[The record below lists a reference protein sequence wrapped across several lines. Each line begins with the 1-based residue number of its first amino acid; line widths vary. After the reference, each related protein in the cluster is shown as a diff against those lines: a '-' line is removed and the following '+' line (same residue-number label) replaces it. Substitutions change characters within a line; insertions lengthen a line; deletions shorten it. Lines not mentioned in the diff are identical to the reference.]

1 MKNQNLNVVP
11 SVSYFNYGGIRTS
24 LPKGEI
30 TVGNIFELMPFENEM
45 VFLKLKGDQMQA
57 FLNYI
62 AAKGGESV
70 GGARFMISNGKAKN
84 ALINRE
90 SLKPEK
96 DYWLVTNDYVANG
109 GDGLEVL
116 TECLEFVKSGIKI
129 RDAIISYLEG
139 KQDKNEIVNGNLDG
153 RISHETNIE

>member
-1 MKNQNLNVVP
+1 
-11 SVSYFNYGGIRTS
+11 
-24 LPKGEI
+24 
-30 TVGNIFELMPFENEM
+30 M
-45 VFLKLKGDQMQA
+45 VFLKIKGDQMQA

-62 AAKGGESV
+62 AAKGGESL

-96 DYWLVTNDYVANG
+96 DYWLVTIDYVANG